1 MKTVSKIVYTLII
14 PTIFFACGDDD
25 GPAIFSSNQAASKA
39 LQIVSGQVTSTELDS
54 AGVTNEWDVTVMTDA
69 GSEIKIE
76 FDQATGELLEIDG
89 DHAPFT
95 YEVNPG
101 MGLIVFSQA
110 KEIALGEVN
119 FGEIQDWELKKDSL
133 GNWVYEFDIVS
144 DGDDTTVKI
153 CCNWI
158 SIITHIKC

>member
-1 MKTVSKIVYTLII
+1 MRTINKILYALII
-14 PTIFFACGDDD
+14 PALFFACGDDD

-69 GSEIKIE
+69 GSEIEIE
-76 FDQATGELLEIDG
+76 FDQATGELLEIKG

-101 MGLIVFSQA
+101 LGLIVFSQA
-110 KEIALGEVN
+110 KEIALGEVD
-119 FGEIQDWELKKDSL
+119 FGEIEDWELDKDSL
-133 GNWVYEFDIVS
+133 GNWVYEFDIVN
-144 DGDDTTVKI
+144 DGQVTTVKI
-153 CCNWI
+153 NAATG
-158 SIITHIKC
+158 SVL